1 MVYVRLNDNIVE
13 EIIPEFDPTFPNV
26 PIEQRYPAD
35 FVSGL
40 IKVED
45 GIEVRQRMVYDVET
59 GEFTEPVVPEPESPE
74 IEPIVPVSFEE
85 LKQDKIIQTKV
96 ALAEWLNTHPMLYT
110 DEKYYSVTEEK
121 QTLLNSNLA
130 SYERA
135 EKIGMIYP
143 LKWNAVGEECVEW
156 SYTNLTK
163 LSLAI
168 AAYVGERVSRQQ
180 ILETQIQACETLEE
194 LEAIEVNYD

>member
-1 MVYVRLNDNIVE
+1 MRYIRVINSIVREV
-13 EIIPEFDPTFPNV
+13 IPEYDVAFPNT
-26 PIEQRYPAD
+26 PLAERYPKE
-35 FVSGL
+35 FINGL
-40 IKVED
+40 IKVSDDVTVSVGMLYNADD
-45 GIEVRQRMVYDVET
+45 GTFAY
-59 GEFTEPVVPEPESPE
+59 PK
-74 IEPIVPVSFEE
+74 IVPDKPVIIDLDSI
-85 LKQDKIIQTKV
+85 KSAKIIESK
-96 ALAEWLNTHPMLYT
+96 AKLAEWLNTHPMLYT

-135 EKIGMIYP
+135 EKIGMVYP

-180 ILETQIQACETLEE
+180 VLETQIRACETLEE
-194 LEAIEVNYD
+194 LEAIEVYYV

>member
-1 MVYVRLNDNIVE
+1 MKYIRLEKSRVS
-13 EIIPEFDPTFPNV
+13 EIILEYDEAFPNV
-26 PIEQRYPAD
+26 PLSERFPPEFIRP
-35 FVSGL
+35 L
-40 IKVED
+40 IPVED
-45 GIEVRQRMVYDVET
+45 DTPVELGMVYDAET
-59 GEFTEPVVPEPESPE
+59 QEFYYPVIIPQPMT
-74 IEPIVPVSFEE
+74 PVSLEE
-85 LKQDKIIQTKV
+85 LKQDKILQTKL

-180 ILETQIQACETLEE
+180 VLETQIRACETLEE
-194 LEAIEVNYD
+194 LEAIEVYYV

>member
-1 MVYVRLNDNIVE
+1 MIYAKVVKGVVT
-13 EIIPEFDPTFPNV
+13 EIIPEFDPDFPGIPV
-26 PIEQRYPAD
+26 GERYPAD
-35 FVSGL
+35 VVKKL
-40 IKVED
+40 VAVED
-45 GIEVRQRMVYDVET
+45 EESVHVGMLYNAET
-59 GEFTEPVVPEPESPE
+59 GEFSEPEPPKPSA
-74 IEPIVPVSFEE
+74 PVSLEE
-85 LKQDKIIQTKV
+85 LKQDKIIQTKLGLV
-96 ALAEWLNTHPMLYT
+96 EWLNTHPMLYT

-135 EKIGMIYP
+135 EKIGMVYP

-180 ILETQIQACETLEE
+180 VLETQIRACETLEE
-194 LEAIEVNYD
+194 LEAIEVYYV